1 MDRAVREKITPLS
14 PFSIRSPGNF
24 FAARDITLS
33 EGLESAC
40 HRRRTAGARS
50 KFGGSFSRCHG
61 RDAQHLNE
69 LSKHTGAGKHRRQ
82 RRTAHAGFFAG
93 FSGCLYTTLLPL
105 PAADLWIFPPPCR
118 RTRSRGGTHPGNI
131 SRPAPRRHSL
141 PTTRALSHLS
151 LCHRL
156 QDTARPPP
164 QSRLPRHVLWPK
176 KLRTRSLQAGCH
188 RVRSVGAPRG
198 GKARAHRPRSPHAP

>member
-33 EGLESAC
+33 KGLESAY

-69 LSKHTGAGKHRRQ
+69 PSKHTGAGNHRRQ
-82 RRTAHAGFFAG
+82 RRTAHAGFFGG
-93 FSGCLYTTLLPL
+93 FSGCLYPTILPL
-105 PAADLWIFPPPCR
+105 
-118 RTRSRGGTHPGNI
+118 T
-131 SRPAPRRHSL
+131 APDRMFFA
-141 PTTRALSHLS
+141 T
-151 LCHRL
+151 
-156 QDTARPPP
+156 
-164 QSRLPRHVLWPK
+164 PR
-176 KLRTRSLQAGCH
+176 
-188 RVRSVGAPRG
+188 
-198 GKARAHRPRSPHAP
+198 